1 MKRLAL
7 LLCGLFVFA
16 TLSAQQITDD
26 AKRRAAELVSKM
38 TLEEKLEYI
47 GGYRGFYIRAIE
59 RLGIPEI
66 RMADGPQGVRNNTK
80 STMFASGVAVAAT
93 WNKEAVHNMGI
104 GLGQDCRAR
113 GVHILLGPGVNIYRS
128 PLCGRNFEY
137 FGEDPYLAAQTAV
150 QYIKG
155 VQSQGVMACIKHYA
169 ANNQEWN
176 RHHASSDVDERT
188 LHEIYLP
195 AVRAAVE
202 EAGVGSLMAS
212 YNLINSVH
220 ASEHTYLN
228 IDVLRKM
235 WGFEGILM
243 SDWTSTYSSV
253 GVANGGLDLEMPSGR
268 AMNVKNLEPAI
279 ANGIV
284 DIRTI
289 DAKVQHILQTLIAF
303 GFFDRPQLDEKISE
317 RNPFSDNASLE
328 LARNGIVMLKN
339 DGILPLKSGKVAITG
354 IQSKTI
360 PTGGGSG
367 FVRPFETC
375 SVTKG
380 LSQVEGYK
388 TIAMDD
394 IFTHSLEKHFYTSS
408 NLKTPGLKAEYFNT
422 KNCSGDVVWS
432 KTATSIKHNWKKDS
446 PRGGLVNKDNFSVR
460 WSGVFCSKEDEELLF
475 ELSGDDGYRMF
486 IDNVEVISDWKDHP
500 RTTRSYL
507 FKAKANKKY
516 NIRIEYFDSSN
527 DAMVEFQISN
537 KGYVKQNAKTLK
549 SADAVVVCVGFD
561 SSTEKE
567 GRDRKFELP
576 YEQGKFINDVAA
588 INPNVI
594 VVVNAGGGFEMESW
608 MNSAKAILL
617 AWYPGQQGGQAIA
630 EIISGKLSPNG
641 HLPISIE
648 RKLEDNPT
656 WGNYYENYDV
666 PTVKAR
672 RSPYKRITYKEGLFL
687 GYRGYDRSEV
697 KPLYPFGFG
706 LSYTSFKYDNL
717 KVTPSAEGYLVEF
730 DVTNTGAMD
739 GAEVA
744 QVYVG
749 YNDKT
754 VPHPIKQLKGYDK
767 AMIKKGA
774 THHFAINLPY
784 KELAY
789 YDIFSHGWADASKDV
804 VIYVGSSSEEI
815 HFKQAAKH

>member
-1 MKRLAL
+1 MKKLTL
-7 LLCGLFVFA
+7 LLCGLLAIA
-16 TLSAQQITDD
+16 TASAQQITED

-38 TLEEKLEYI
+38 TLEEKIAYI
-47 GGYRGFYIRAIE
+47 GGYRGFYIRPIE

-80 STMFASGVAVAAT
+80 STMFASGIAVAAT
-93 WNKEAVHNMGI
+93 WNKDAVHNMGI

-169 ANNQEWN
+169 VNNQEWD

-195 AVRAAVE
+195 TFRAAVK
-202 EAGVGSLMAS
+202 EAGVGSLMAA
-212 YNLINSVH
+212 YNLINTVH
-220 ASEHTYLN
+220 ASENRYLN

-243 SDWTSTYSSV
+243 SDWTSTYSGV
-253 GVANGGLDLEMPSGR
+253 NVANGGLDLEMPSGR
-268 AMNVKNLEPAI
+268 AMKYQNLAQAI
-279 ANGIV
+279 ENGVV

-289 DAKVQHILQTLIAF
+289 DEKVQHILQTLIAF

-328 LARNGIVMLKN
+328 LARNGVVLLKN
-339 DGILPLKSGKVAITG
+339 DGILPLTSGKVAVTG
-354 IQSKTI
+354 IHSKSV

-375 SVTKG
+375 SVSEG
-380 LSQVEGYK
+380 LSQVKSIK
-388 TIAMDD
+388 TISTDD
-394 IFTHSLEKHFYTSS
+394 IFFHSLEKHFYTSS
-408 NLKTPGLKAEYFNT
+408 NLKTPGLKAEFFNS
-422 KNCSGDVVWS
+422 KDCSGDVVWS
-432 KTATSIKHNWKKDS
+432 KTATSIKHNWKNGS
-446 PRGGLVNKDNFSVR
+446 PRGDVVNKDNFSVR

-486 IDNVEVISDWKDHP
+486 IDGKEVISEWRDHP
-500 RTTRSYL
+500 LSKRSYL

-516 NIRIEYFDSSN
+516 NIRIEYFDSSK
-527 DAMVEFQISN
+527 DAIVEFEIFN
-537 KGYVKQNAKTLK
+537 HGYIKQNTKNFKA
-549 SADAVVVCVGFD
+549 ADAVVVCVGFD
-561 SSTEKE
+561 ASTEKE

-576 YEQGKFINDVAA
+576 YEQSKFIKDIAA
-588 INPNVI
+588 INPNVV

-608 MNSAKAILL
+608 LDSAKAVLL

-630 EIISGKLSPNG
+630 EILSGKLSPSG

-656 WGNYYENYDV
+656 WGNYYENSDV
-666 PTVKAR
+666 KTR
-672 RSPYKRITYKEGLFL
+672 RSPYKRVNYKEGVFV
-687 GYRGYDRSEV
+687 GYRGYDRKEV
-697 KPLYPFGFG
+697 KPLFPFGYG
-706 LSYTSFKYDNL
+706 LSYTTFEYKNF

-730 DVTNTGAMD
+730 DVTNTGKMD

-754 VPHPIKQLKGYDK
+754 VPHPVKELKGYDK
-767 AMIKKGA
+767 AMIKRGA

-815 HFKQAAKH
+815 HFKQEAKH

>member
-1 MKRLAL
+1 MKRLFAL
-7 LLCGLFVFA
+7 FLALFAVA
-16 TLSAQQITDD
+16 TISAQQISDE
-26 AKRRAAELVSKM
+26 AKRRATELVSKM
-38 TLEEKLEYI
+38 TLEEKLQYI
-47 GGYRGFYIRAIE
+47 SGSKGFYIRAIP

-66 RMADGPQGVRNNTK
+66 RMADGPQGVRNNTR
-80 STMFASGVAVAAT
+80 STMFASGIAVAAT
-93 WNKEAVHNMGI
+93 WNRDAVYNMGV

-155 VQSQGVMACIKHYA
+155 VQSQGAMACIKHYA

-176 RHHASSDVDERT
+176 RHHVSSDVDERT
-188 LHEIYLP
+188 LHEMYLP
-195 AVRAAVE
+195 AFRAAVE
-202 EAGVGSLMAS
+202 EAGVGSLMTA
-212 YNLINSVH
+212 YNLINTVH
-220 ASEHTYLN
+220 ASENRYLN

-243 SDWTSTYSSV
+243 SDWTSTYSSIN
-253 GVANGGLDLEMPSGR
+253 VANGGLDLEMPSGR
-268 AMNVKNLEPAI
+268 AMNYKHLAQAI
-279 ANGIV
+279 ENGVV

-289 DAKVQHILQTLIAF
+289 DTKVQHILQTLIAF
-303 GFFDRPQLDEKISE
+303 GFFDRSQKDESIGE

-328 LARNGIVMLKN
+328 LARNGVVMLKN

-354 IQSKTI
+354 IHSKTV

-367 FVRPFETC
+367 FVHPFETC
-375 SVTKG
+375 SASEG
-380 LSQVEGYK
+380 LSQVESYK
-388 TIAMDD
+388 TILTDD
-394 IFTHSLEKHFYTSS
+394 IFTHSLTKHFYTSS
-408 NLKTPGLKAEYFNT
+408 NLETPGLKAEYFNT
-422 KNCSGDVVWS
+422 KDCSGDVAWS
-432 KTATSIKHNWKKDS
+432 NTATSIKHNWRKDS
-446 PRGGLVNKDNFSVR
+446 PKRDVVNKDNFSVR
-460 WSGVFCSKEDEELLF
+460 WSGVFCSKQDEELML

-486 IDNVEVISDWKDHP
+486 IDGEEVISDWRNHSYTK
-500 RTTRSYL
+500 RSYL

-516 NIRIEYFDSSN
+516 SICIEYFDNSS
-527 DAMVEFQISN
+527 DARVSLQLCNRAYI
-537 KGYVKQNAKTLK
+537 KQNTKAFK

-561 SSTEKE
+561 ASTEKE
-567 GRDRKFELP
+567 GSDRTFELP
-576 YEQGKFINDVAA
+576 YEQGKFIKDVAA
-588 INPNVI
+588 VNPNVI

-608 MNSAKAILL
+608 LNSAKAVLL
-617 AWYPGQQGGQAIA
+617 AWYPGQEGGQAIA
-630 EIISGKLSPNG
+630 EIISGKLSPSG

-656 WGNYYENYDV
+656 WGSYHYTAPNINGRKD
-666 PTVKAR
+666 
-672 RSPYKRITYKEGLFL
+672 PYKRVSYKEGVFL

-697 KPLYPFGFG
+697 KPLFPFGYG
-706 LSYTSFKYDNL
+706 LSYTSFKYNNL

-754 VPHPIKQLKGYDK
+754 VPHPVKELKGYDK
-767 AMIKKGA
+767 ATIKKGA
-774 THHFAINLPY
+774 THHFAITLPY
-784 KELAY
+784 KDLAY
-789 YDIFSHGWADASKDV
+789 YDIFSHGWTDASKDV
-804 VIYVGSSSEEI
+804 TIYVGSSSEEI
-815 HFKQAAKH
+815 HFTQIAKH

>member
-1 MKRLAL
+1 MRKLTL
-7 LLCGLFVFA
+7 LLCGLLAVA
-16 TLSAQQITDD
+16 TISAQQITDD

-38 TLEEKLEYI
+38 TLEEKLDYI
-47 GGYRGFYIRAIE
+47 GGYKSFYIRPIE

-93 WNKEAVHNMGI
+93 WNKEAVYNMGV

-150 QYIKG
+150 QYVKG

-169 ANNQEWN
+169 ANNQEWD
-176 RHHASSDVDERT
+176 RHHVSSDVDERT

-195 AVRAAVE
+195 AFRAAVE

-220 ASEHTYLN
+220 ATENKYLN
-228 IDVLRKM
+228 IEVLRNM

-243 SDWTSTYSSV
+243 SDWTATYSAV
-253 GVANGGLDLEMPSGR
+253 NAANGGLDLEMPAGR
-268 AMNVKNLEPAI
+268 VMNYKHLAEPI
-279 ANGIV
+279 ANGVV
-284 DIRTI
+284 DVRTI
-289 DAKVQHILQTLIAF
+289 DTKVQNILQTLIAF
-303 GFFDRPQLDEKISE
+303 GFFDRPQKDEKIGE

-339 DGILPLKSGKVAITG
+339 DGILPLKSGKVAVTG
-354 IQSKTI
+354 IQSKRV

-367 FVRPFETC
+367 YVHPFETC
-375 SVTKG
+375 SVEEG
-380 LSQVEGYK
+380 LSQVENYK
-388 TIAMDD
+388 TISTGD
-394 IFTHSLEKHFYTSS
+394 IFTHSLENHFYTSAD
-408 NLKTPGLKAEYFNT
+408 LKTPGLKAEYFNT
-422 KNCSGDVVWS
+422 KNCSGEVVWS
-432 KTATSIKHNWKKDS
+432 QTATSIKHNWKKNS
-446 PRGGLVNKDNFSVR
+446 PHKLVNKDGFSIR
-460 WSGVFCSKEDEELLF
+460 WSGVFYSKQNEDLVF

-486 IDNVEVISDWKDHP
+486 IDNEQVMADWRNHS
-500 RTTRSYL
+500 RTKRSYY

-516 NIRIEYFDSSN
+516 NIRIEYFDNSS
-527 DAMVEFQISN
+527 DAMVAFQTYN
-537 KGYVKQNAKTLK
+537 QGYLKQNAKTFK

-608 MNSAKAILL
+608 LNSAKAVLL
-617 AWYPGQQGGQAIA
+617 AWYPGQKGGQAIA
-630 EIISGKLSPNG
+630 EIISGKLSPSG

-648 RKLEDNPT
+648 RRLEDNPT
-656 WGNYYENYDV
+656 WGSYYHNLDV
-666 PTVKAR
+666 DTRK
-672 RSPYKRITYKEGLFL
+672 SPYKRVNYKEGIFL
-687 GYRGYDRSEV
+687 GYRGYDRKEV
-697 KPLYPFGFG
+697 KPLFPFGFG
-706 LSYTSFKYDNL
+706 LSYTTFKYGNF
-717 KVTPSAEGYLVEF
+717 KVTPSAESYLVEF
-730 DVTNTGAMD
+730 DVTNTGKMD

-749 YNDKT
+749 FNDKS
-754 VPHPIKQLKGYDK
+754 VPHPVKELKGYDK
-767 AMIKKGA
+767 AMIKSGA
-774 THHFAINLPY
+774 TKHFAIELPY
-784 KELAY
+784 KDLAY
-789 YDIFSHGWADASKDV
+789 YDTFSHNWADASKDV
-804 VIYVGSSSEEI
+804 TIYVGSSSEEI
-815 HFKQAAKH
+815 HFTQQAKH

>member
-1 MKRLAL
+1 MRKLTF
-7 LLCGLFVFA
+7 LLCGLLAVA

-38 TLEEKLEYI
+38 TLEEKLQYI
-47 GGYRGFYIRAIE
+47 GGYKSFYIRPIE

-93 WNKEAVHNMGI
+93 WNKEAVYNMGV

-155 VQSQGVMACIKHYA
+155 VQSQGAMACIKHYA
-169 ANNQEWN
+169 ANNQEWD
-176 RHHASSDVDERT
+176 RHHVSSDVDERT

-195 AVRAAVE
+195 AFRAAVE

-220 ASEHTYLN
+220 ATENTYLN

-243 SDWTSTYSSV
+243 SDWTATYSAV
-253 GVANGGLDLEMPSGR
+253 NAANGGLDLEMPAGR
-268 AMNVKNLEPAI
+268 VMNYKHLAEAI
-279 ANGIV
+279 ANGVV
-284 DIRTI
+284 DVRTI
-289 DAKVQHILQTLIAF
+289 DTKVQNILQTLIAF
-303 GFFDRPQLDEKISE
+303 GFFDRPQKDENIGE

-328 LARNGIVMLKN
+328 LARNGVVMLKN
-339 DGILPLKSGKVAITG
+339 DGILPLKKGKVVVTG
-354 IQSKTI
+354 IQSKRV

-367 FVRPFETC
+367 YVHPFETC
-375 SVTKG
+375 SVEEG
-380 LSQVEGYK
+380 LSQVENYK
-388 TIAMDD
+388 TISTGD
-394 IFTHSLEKHFYTSS
+394 IFTHSLENYFYTSAD
-408 NLKTPGLKAEYFNT
+408 LKTPGLKAEYFNT
-422 KNCSGDVVWS
+422 KNCSGEVVWS
-432 KTATSIKHNWKKDS
+432 QTATSIKHNWKKNS
-446 PRGGLVNKDNFSVR
+446 PHKLVNKDGFSIR
-460 WSGVFCSKEDEELLF
+460 WSGVFYSKQNEDLVF

-486 IDNVEVISDWKDHP
+486 IDNEQVMADWRNHS
-500 RTTRSYL
+500 RTKRSYY

-516 NIRIEYFDSSN
+516 NIRIEYFDSAS
-527 DAMVEFQISN
+527 DAMVELQIYN
-537 KGYVKQNAKTLK
+537 QGFLKQNTKNFK

-576 YEQGKFINDVAA
+576 YEQGKFINEVAA

-608 MNSAKAILL
+608 LNSAKAVLL
-617 AWYPGQQGGQAIA
+617 AWYPGQKGGQAIA
-630 EIISGKLSPNG
+630 EIISGKLSPSG

-648 RKLEDNPT
+648 RRLEDNPT
-656 WGNYYENYDV
+656 YGSYYHNLDV
-666 PTVKAR
+666 DTRK
-672 RSPYKRITYKEGLFL
+672 SPYKRVNYKEGVFI
-687 GYRGYDRSEV
+687 GYRGYDRKEV
-697 KPLYPFGFG
+697 KPLFPFGFG
-706 LSYTSFKYDNL
+706 LSYTTFKYSNL

-730 DVTNTGAMD
+730 DVTNTGKMD

-754 VPHPIKQLKGYDK
+754 VPHPVKELKGYDK
-767 AMIKKGA
+767 ATIKKGT
-774 THHFAINLPY
+774 THHFSITLPY

-789 YDIFSHGWADASKDV
+789 YDIFSHNWADASKDV
-804 VIYVGSSSEEI
+804 TIYVGSSSEEI
-815 HFKQAAKH
+815 HFTQQAKH